1 MKPYSVAFKHKMV
14 ERLIG
19 AEAPSAQQ
27 LSREVGIPQVSL
39 SRWVREAR
47 TLPPVS
53 SDKPGIRMRRWTV
66 EQKARILAEGSKLTG
81 EQLTAFLEREHVR
94 LAEYE
99 HWRISLE
106 EGGRAAASTTR
117 RIHELERELARK
129 EKALAEA
136 AALLI
141 LKKKVADL
149 YPEAEDESTDDR
161 NAELS
166 SPPSRKPKRRGR
178 G

>member
-19 AEAPSAQQ
+19 ADSPSASQ
-27 LSREVGIPQVSL
+27 LSKEVGIPQVSL

-47 TLPPVS
+47 TLPPVG

-66 EQKARILAEGSKLTG
+66 EQKARILAAGSKLSG
-81 EQLTAFLEREHVR
+81 QELTAFLEREHVR

-99 HWRISLE
+99 HWRISLD

-149 YPEAEDESTDDR
+149 YPEDEDENTDDT
-161 NAELS
+161 NGVS
-166 SPPSRKPKRRGR
+166 SSTPSRKPKRRGR

>member
-14 ERLIG
+14 ERLVG
-19 AEAPSAQQ
+19 ADAPSASQ
-27 LSREVGIPQVSL
+27 LSREAGIPQVSL

-47 TLPPVS
+47 TLPPVT
-53 SDKPGIRMRRWTV
+53 SDKAGVRMRKWTV
-66 EQKARILAEGSKLTG
+66 AQKARILTEGSKLSG

-99 HWRISLE
+99 HWRLSLE
-106 EGGRAAASTTR
+106 EGGRAAGLTTR
-117 RIHELERELARK
+117 RIRELERELARK

-141 LKKKVADL
+141 LKKKVASL
-149 YPEAEDESTDDR
+149 YPEDEDESTDDE
-161 NAELS
+161 NE
-166 SPPSRKPKRRGR
+166 K
-178 G
+178 